1 MAQNPTKADIETL
14 FNRLRGIATNKS
26 CFDCGQKNPTWAS
39 VTYGVFICIDCS
51 AVHRSLGVHLT
62 FVRSTNL
69 DTNWTWIQLR
79 QMQLGGNASAA
90 QFFRQHN
97 CNTTDAQQKYNSRA
111 AQLYRDKLAAASQ
124 QAMKVHGNRLN
135 VDSHVDA
142 TDAKEEKD
150 EEDFFADCTTNGNAE
165 NSLDTFSDNI
175 RRKFDEPAVVT
186 GEGSTPVSRANA
198 SAESTGAPSVDFLNS
213 TVPIEAPKSTIGVRK
228 IQPKKAGIGA
238 TKKGGLGATKVK
250 TNFADIEQKATM
262 ADQMEK
268 VSPAAPEKK
277 LTVEEEAEAIASV
290 RLAYQDLSVQKNREE
305 ERLKA
310 TDPAKAK
317 QMERLGMGFAG
328 RSAIS
333 HSAVNDM
340 KTLSEDKP
348 ASASKSKSRGFF
360 DADANDGG
368 FYDDLLPMY
377 STSMMVSGKSN
388 SSSSSSN
395 RRDQKDDDWTFVNA
409 SDAVDPIDGDR
420 PVIHTMFMQQP
431 TKGSSPATPQA
442 AVSKLPPGVK
452 AYENDEAQK
461 KFGGAKAISSDQ
473 FFGNESGST
482 YERSSNLARFQGS
495 TSISSED
502 YFDDGTGR
510 SMNRGGPSRMRNMD
524 IRGPNLDDV
533 KESVRHGVTM
543 VAGRLSNLANEMM
556 STIQDKYGG

>member
-1 MAQNPTKADIETL
+1 MAQNPSKADIETL
-14 FNRLRGIATNKS
+14 FNRLRALATNKS

-79 QMQLGGNASAA
+79 QMQLGGNASAG

-111 AQLYRDKLAAASQ
+111 AQLYRDKLASAAQ
-124 QAMKVHGNRLN
+124 QAMKIHGNRLN
-135 VDSHVDA
+135 VEGGVEM
-142 TDAKEEKD
+142 KEDKE
-150 EEDFFADCTTNGNAE
+150 EEDFFADCTTNGNTE
-165 NSLDTFSDNI
+165 TQEDFTDNTT
-175 RRKFDEPAVVT
+175 RKFDEPPPAA
-186 GEGSTPVSRANA
+186 TPASVS
-198 SAESTGAPSVDFLNS
+198 SAKAAEENVGAPSVDFLNS

-228 IQPKKAGIGA
+228 IQPKKAGIGGA
-238 TKKGGLGATKVK
+238 KKGGLGATKVK
-250 TNFADIEQKATM
+250 TNFADIEQKATL
-262 ADQMEK
+262 ADQLKEAP
-268 VSPAAPEKK
+268 VVPEKK
-277 LTVEEEAEAIASV
+277 LTAEEEAEAIASV
-290 RLAYQDLSVQKNREE
+290 RLAYQDLSVQKTREE
-305 ERLKA
+305 ERIKA

-328 RSAIS
+328 RSAVS

-340 KTLSEDKP
+340 KTLSEEKAP
-348 ASASKSKSRGFF
+348 TKAKSRSFF

-368 FYDDLLPMY
+368 FFDDLLPMY
-377 STSMMVSGKSN
+377 STNMIVSGKS
-388 SSSSSSN
+388 SSRKEEKN
-395 RRDQKDDDWTFVNA
+395 DDWTIINS

-431 TKGSSPATPQA
+431 TKASPTVTP
-442 AVSKLPPGVK
+442 KLPTGVK

-473 FFGNESGST
+473 FFGNESGSSF
-482 YERSSNLARFQGS
+482 ERSANLARFQGS
-495 TSISSED
+495 SSISSED
-502 YFDDGTGR
+502 FFDDGTGR
-510 SMNRGGPSRMRNMD
+510 NQNRGGGSRMRSVD

-533 KESVRHGVTM
+533 KESVRQGVTM
-543 VAGRLSNLANEMM
+543 VAGRLSTLANEMM
-556 STIQDKYGG
+556 TTIQDKYGG

>member
-14 FNRLRGIATNKS
+14 FNRLRAIATNKS

-79 QMQLGGNASAA
+79 QMQLGGNASAG

-111 AQLYRDKLAAASQ
+111 AQLYRDKLSAAAQ
-124 QAMKVHGNRLN
+124 QAMKIHGTQLN
-135 VDSHVDA
+135 VDGNVEGIS
-142 TDAKEEKD
+142 AKQEKE
-150 EEDFFADCTTNGNAE
+150 EEDFFADCTTNGNSDVQE
-165 NSLDTFSDNI
+165 DYDNS
-175 RRKFDEPAVVT
+175 RRKQFDEPVATESAPAVRMT
-186 GEGSTPVSRANA
+186 MEN
-198 SAESTGAPSVDFLNS
+198 TGAPSVDFLNS

-228 IQPKKAGIGA
+228 IQPKKAGIGSA
-238 TKKGGLGATKVK
+238 KKGGLGAMKVK
-250 TNFADIEQKATM
+250 TNFADIEQRATM
-262 ADQMEK
+262 ADQMKEA
-268 VSPAAPEKK
+268 PAPEKK

-290 RLAYQDLSVQKNREE
+290 RLAYQDLSVQKTREE

-328 RSAIS
+328 RSAVS
-333 HSAVNDM
+333 HSAVSDM
-340 KTLSEDKP
+340 KTLSEEKAP
-348 ASASKSKSRGFF
+348 AKAKSRSFF

-368 FYDDLLPMY
+368 FFDDLLPMY
-377 STSMMVSGKSN
+377 STSMIVGGKSTASKQEKN
-388 SSSSSSN
+388 EE
-395 RRDQKDDDWTFVNA
+395 WTIVNA

-431 TKGSSPATPQA
+431 TKSTPKEA
-442 AVSKLPPGVK
+442 AKVVHKS
-452 AYENDEAQK
+452 YDNDEAQK

-473 FFGNESGST
+473 FFGNESST
-482 YERSSNLARFQGS
+482 FERSSNLARFQGS
-495 TSISSED
+495 SSISSD
-502 YFDDGTGR
+502 DFFDDGTGR
-510 SMNRGGPSRMRNMD
+510 SVNRGANSRMRSMD
-524 IRGPNLDDV
+524 IRGPNLDEV
-533 KESVRHGVTM
+533 RESVRQGVTM
-543 VAGRLSNLANEMM
+543 VAGRLSTLASEVMT
-556 STIQDKYGG
+556 TIQDKYGG